1 MTFTPTAASA
11 RTGSVT
17 ITDNASSSP
26 QTVSLTGAGVPAA
39 GGTPSGT
46 YQIAVTGTSGALVQT
61 QTVTLIV
68 Q

>member
-1 MTFTPTAASA
+1 
-11 RTGSVT
+11 VT

-26 QTVSLTGAGVPAA
+26 QTVALTGAGVPAA

-46 YQIAVTGTSGALVQT
+46 YQVSVTGAAGALVQT

>member
-1 MTFTPTAASA
+1 
-11 RTGSVT
+11 
-17 ITDNASSSP
+17 
-26 QTVSLTGAGVPAA
+26 VPAA

-46 YQIAVTGTSGALVQT
+46 YQVSVTGAAGALVQT